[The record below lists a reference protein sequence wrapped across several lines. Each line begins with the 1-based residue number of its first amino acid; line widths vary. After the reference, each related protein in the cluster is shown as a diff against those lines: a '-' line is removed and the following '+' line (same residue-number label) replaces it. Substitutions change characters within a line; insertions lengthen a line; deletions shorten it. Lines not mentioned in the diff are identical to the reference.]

1 MMIDYFL
8 FNKNL
13 KIKMS
18 EAEIERVDLD
28 SMSRKKP
35 SK

>member
-13 KIKMS
+13 NIKMS

-35 SK
+35 